1 MKASKT
7 APTPPPGAAT
17 RRMSPIETPASAYTD
32 PTDRSMPPEMMT
44 MVAPTAMIAKK
55 LASVAVWISVCE
67 LRKLLTDCPVAASM
81 CEPASSDSAISS
93 ATMTPT
99 SPNCCERS
107 RRRTN
112 GERRVRGDVE
122 SAGVIRESTVVIPPL

>member
-1 MKASKT
+1 
-7 APTPPPGAAT
+7 
-17 RRMSPIETPASAYTD
+17 MSPIDTPARAYTD

-67 LRKLLTDCPVAASM
+67 LRKLLTVCPVAASM

-112 GERRVRGDVE
+112 GEKAGAPGRRIGRGH
-122 SAGVIRESTVVIPPL
+122 P